1 MPQINAKYDKE
12 VELDVRHWIEQVLG
26 EHVDWGTVD
35 DSPGCAFADAL
46 KNGEVLCKYDICS
59 SRIFFNDTKVVPNA
73 CRVASWSV
81 VTIRQSRKVGCSVH
95 EDGSTAFSK
104 LLYSS
109 TKAVTKSKVVFTL
122 LLIG

>member
-1 MPQINAKYDKE
+1 MPQINAKYDKD

-59 SRIFFNDTKVVPNA
+59 SRIFLVPNA

-81 VTIRQSRKVGCSVH
+81 IMIRQSRKVGCSVH
-95 EDGSTAFSK
+95 EDVSAVFS
-104 LLYSS
+104 
-109 TKAVTKSKVVFTL
+109 
-122 LLIG
+122 